1 MPKLFHRVMSATV
14 LLLLT
19 VVGGSLCTLAADAS
33 DGDGHGS
40 LELTENN
47 WTKVLTG
54 EWMVLFYAPWCP
66 ACKSLEPEWKEF
78 AKWTKSHSTVSVA
91 STDIT
96 ISPGLT
102 GRFIVTTLP
111 TIFHVKNGV
120 FRYYKMGR
128 DKDSIISFI
137 KEQKWKQIESISS
150 WKSPNSIQM
159 SVVAQFFKLSQKVRI
174 LHSTLM
180 AEYGLPT
187 WGSYLIFAI
196 ATIFIGAILGLVL
209 VCIIDLVYPPSHQK
223 VSVKDCK
230 YENND
235 SGQESDDDELV
246 KDELLDDQTTTGQV
260 ENERIVRSR
269 RKIRKTD

>member
-1 MPKLFHRVMSATV
+1 MSKPLFTV
-14 LLLLT
+14 YLL
-19 VVGGSLCTLAADAS
+19 VIGSLCQGLCLLTTNDLD
-33 DGDGHGS
+33 DGHGGDHHS
-40 LELTENN
+40 SELDENN
-47 WTKVLTG
+47 WTNVLND

-66 ACKSLEPEWKEF
+66 ACKSLEPEWREF
-78 AKWTKSHSTVSVA
+78 AKWCDIHSSVQVA

-128 DKDSIISFI
+128 DKDSMISFI
-137 KEQKWKQIESISS
+137 KERKWETVETISS

-159 SVVAQFFKLSQKVRI
+159 SLVAQFFKLSQKVRI

-209 VCIIDLVYPPSHQK
+209 VCIIDLVYPPNHK
-223 VSVKDCK
+223 MPVKDRK
-230 YENND
+230 AENSD
-235 SGQESDDDELV
+235 SGQETDDDDELV
-246 KDELLDDQTTTGQV
+246 KDELLDDQANDEPT
-260 ENERIVRSR
+260 ENEPLLRNR